1 MEHSNLYEPAL
12 SAGTSYVFVATPGK
26 SLPSNTFLPVESRMS
41 MSWFVPASWFSNVI
55 LNGAP
60 AGASSFVTLNFT
72 SLALTVSTP
81 GGGPPDPGAPDAAGD
96 PPGAGEP
103 LAVSPLAD
111 FGGNQPWVNTTP
123 TSNRRPIAQNSR
135 LGHAGAGSFTT

>member
-1 MEHSNLYEPAL
+1 M
-12 SAGTSYVFVATPGK
+12 
-26 SLPSNTFLPVESRMS
+26 
-41 MSWFVPASWFSNVI
+41 PASWLSNVI

-60 AGASSFVTLNFT
+60 AGASIFATLNFT
-72 SLALTVSTP
+72 PLATTVIPP

-123 TSNRRPIAQNSR
+123 TTSRRPIAQNSR
-135 LGHAGAGSFTT
+135 FGHAGAGSLAT